1 VTLYLDTSSLVKLY
15 VAEPG
20 REVVRGLVTQARVVA
35 TSGIAYP
42 ETRAALARRRR
53 ERALTVAAFTRAKR
67 AFEDDWAKYLAVE
80 VSASVCR
87 EAGELAGR
95 YRLRG
100 HDAVHLASYLE
111 IARGA
116 GVAETQFS
124 SFDNRLNRAA
134 ETAVRAMA
142 RTSSREARGRR
153 MSSRM
158 ATSADSRTSAV

>member
-20 REVVRGLVTQARVVA
+20 SDAVRGLLTQASVVA

-67 AFEDDWAKYLAVE
+67 AFDDDWTRYLAVE
-80 VSASVCR
+80 VSAPVCR
-87 EAGELAGR
+87 EAGELAER

-100 HDAVHLASYLE
+100 YDAVHLASYLE
-111 IARGA
+111 VARGA
-116 GVAETQFS
+116 GVAETRFS
-124 SFDNRLNRAA
+124 SFDDRLNLAA
-134 ETAVRAMA
+134 ATAVRAMA
-142 RTSSREARGRR
+142 RARRG
-153 MSSRM
+153 
-158 ATSADSRTSAV
+158 

>member
-20 REVVRGLVTQARVVA
+20 SDVVRGLVIQAGVVA

-53 ERALTVAAFTRAKR
+53 EHALTAVAFTRAKR
-67 AFEDDWAKYLAVE
+67 AFEDDWTKYLAVG

-87 EAGELAGR
+87 EAGELAER
-95 YRLRG
+95 HRLRG
-100 HDAVHLASYLE
+100 YDAVHLASYLE
-111 IARGA
+111 VARGA

-124 SFDNRLNRAA
+124 SFDDRLNRAA
-134 ETAVRAMA
+134 ETAVRTMV
-142 RTSSREARGRR
+142 RTRRG
-153 MSSRM
+153 
-158 ATSADSRTSAV
+158 

>member
-1 VTLYLDTSSLVKLY
+1 MTLYLDTSSLVKLY

-20 REVVRGLVTQARVVA
+20 SDAVRGLMAQASVVA

-42 ETRAALARRRR
+42 EARAALARRRR
-53 ERALTVAAFTRAKR
+53 ERALTAGAFTRAKR
-67 AFEDDWAKYLAVE
+67 AFEDDWTKYLAVE

-87 EAGELAGR
+87 EAGELAER

-100 HDAVHLASYLE
+100 YDAVHLASYLE

-116 GVAETQFS
+116 GVTETQFS

-134 ETAVRAMA
+134 ETAVRTMA
-142 RTSSREARGRR
+142 RARRG
-153 MSSRM
+153 
-158 ATSADSRTSAV
+158 